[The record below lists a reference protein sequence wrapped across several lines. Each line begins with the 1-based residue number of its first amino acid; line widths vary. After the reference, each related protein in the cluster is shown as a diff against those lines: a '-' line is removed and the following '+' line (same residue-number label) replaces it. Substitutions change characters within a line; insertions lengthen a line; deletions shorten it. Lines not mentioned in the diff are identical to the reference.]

1 MQPSTNQSD
10 FESSVDY
17 DRSVSELP
25 SHDLEGVISHL
36 SSELPHVWADL
47 YKERSP
53 HSTNIMRIDRDG
65 FEYLFDF
72 PTELVKQGTLAWNV
86 AVEDRIVAVHGRSQP
101 QKRKR
106 TDHLMRKHPLGPAGF
121 IRTHSAEPSKLT
133 DIYDKGHFIG
143 HAMGGALHINLF
155 PQTKDINRGLS
166 KEGKKYTEME
176 RYCRRHPQTY
186 CFSRPI
192 YSGYSAHPE
201 VIEFGVLRHDG
212 TLWVN
217 QFPNCKDSEE
227 MDLMERLF
235 RAKLAGGDD
244 ESLQRLL

>member
-1 MQPSTNQSD
+1 MQASTNQSE

-17 DRSVSELP
+17 NRILSEVSSRDLEVVISQFSAELP
-25 SHDLEGVISHL
+25 Y
-36 SSELPHVWADL
+36 VWADL
-47 YKERSP
+47 YKKRSP
-53 HSTNIMRIDRDG
+53 HSANIMRIVRDG

-72 PTELVKQGTLAWNV
+72 SSELVKQGTLARNL

-101 QKRKR
+101 QKKKR

-133 DIYDKGHFIG
+133 AIYDKGHFIG
-143 HAMGGALHINLF
+143 HAIGGALHINLF
-155 PQTKDINRGLS
+155 PQTKEINRGWS

-176 RYCRRHPQTY
+176 RYCRRHSLTY

-201 VIEFGVLRHDG
+201 IIEFGVLRHDG

-217 QFPNCKDSEE
+217 QFTNCKDSEE
-227 MDLMERLF
+227 IELMERLF
-235 RAKLAGGDD
+235 RAKLAGHDD
-244 ESLQRLL
+244 QALRRLL